1 MQRPDTNR
9 PEFRQLLAKARD
21 AKGGGEPA
29 WSALSTGE
37 RLAVA
42 LVLNR
47 PEWISAMGYSLAE
60 ALDRVGLDWLSFVP
74 EVARQLRA
82 EEVNHDRD

>member
-9 PEFRQLLAKARD
+9 SEFKQLLAKARD
-21 AKGGGEPA
+21 AKRGGESA
-29 WSALSTGE
+29 WSAQSTGE
-37 RLAVA
+37 KLAVA

-74 EVARQLRA
+74 QVARELQR
-82 EEVNHDRD
+82 EEVDHARD